1 VSIVE
6 PLSYVLRAWDLSSEL
21 HEPAPAASRDEVA
34 HAEHA
39 LGRSLPDTARALYS
53 TTNGGSFLNGNFN
66 LHPLLPD
73 PKDEAALS
81 LTTASGLL
89 RSWEWPVP
97 EDLVV
102 FGDNGAGEQFGLWL
116 PDEEARPLVVEV
128 GQVFDEPGLAI
139 VGDDLGRF
147 LLGWTAYYLSLLGDE
162 CDTSGAVDA
171 LGLPREL
178 RALDDGCTDEEFFA
192 ILRWANPGLSR
203 LPDPYDQG
211 ITAEQVRQA
220 AHAAE

>member
-1 VSIVE
+1 MG
-6 PLSYVLRAWDLSSEL
+6 
-21 HEPAPAASRDEVA
+21 ASPDEVA

-53 TTNGGSFLNGNFN
+53 ATSGGAFLSGNLN

-73 PKDEAALS
+73 PTDDEALA

-116 PDEEARPLVVEV
+116 PEKETRQLVVEV
-128 GQVFDEPGLAI
+128 GQVFHESGLAV

-147 LLGWTAYYLSLLGDE
+147 LLGWTAYYLLLLGDE
-162 CDTSGAVDA
+162 TDTSAAVDA
-171 LGLPREL
+171 LGLPSEL
-178 RALDDGCTDEEFFA
+178 RTLDEGGTDEEFFA
-192 ILRWANPGLSR
+192 VLHWANPGLTR
-203 LPDPYDQG
+203 PPDPYEQG
-211 ITAEQVRQA
+211 ITVEHVREA
-220 AHAAE
+220 AQSSE